1 MTQRRDEDC
10 SSCEELES
18 FFFEYTDGEL
28 ETGVLDRMRLHVA
41 ECPRC
46 ADLVD
51 AEMHIRELIRRCCAE
66 EVPSGLRA
74 RVVTRIRSTHIR
86 IEGY

>member
-1 MTQRRDEDC
+1 MTQRNDDEC
-10 SSCEELES
+10 SSCDELEN

-28 ETGVLDRMRLHVA
+28 ESSILERMRIHVT
-41 ECPRC
+41 ECSRC

-66 EVPSGLRA
+66 EAPSGLRA

-86 IEGY
+86 IERY